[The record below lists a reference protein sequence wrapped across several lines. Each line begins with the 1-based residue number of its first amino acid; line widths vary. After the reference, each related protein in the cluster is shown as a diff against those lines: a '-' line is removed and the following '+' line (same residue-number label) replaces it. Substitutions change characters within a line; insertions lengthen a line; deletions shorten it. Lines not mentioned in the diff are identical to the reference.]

1 MDSFYPKIDEVELV
15 LVDDDNDFYDP
26 LETNFECEDEN
37 EDTKLQLNDTVYED
51 DQFHWSGDE
60 TTNHSSADENEP
72 VNSVEIVKLEN
83 SYENCDYNNGN
94 TTNNDEHFSESD
106 EKIISYDTDQECFQN
121 NDSNH
126 MSDDEQIIEFKPNP
140 DEILKTTIKQKQKQ
154 NKIVKISE
162 EIEENVVK
170 TEHVQTKKK
179 RLKTKRKKEETVT
192 SSIEKEPKTKKK
204 CIKEEKVVRKISM
217 NLKFIV
223 YNILLMVLVFFLL
236 LE

>member
-37 EDTKLQLNDTVYED
+37 EDTKLQLNDTVYEN

-94 TTNNDEHFSESD
+94 TTNNDEYFSESD

-121 NDSNH
+121 NNSNH
-126 MSDDEQIIEFKPNP
+126 TSDDEQIIEFKPNP

-154 NKIVKISE
+154 NKVKISK

-204 CIKEEKVVRKISM
+204 CIKEEKVVRKMSK

-223 YNILLMVLVFFLL
+223 YNILLMVLVFFFY
-236 LE
+236 